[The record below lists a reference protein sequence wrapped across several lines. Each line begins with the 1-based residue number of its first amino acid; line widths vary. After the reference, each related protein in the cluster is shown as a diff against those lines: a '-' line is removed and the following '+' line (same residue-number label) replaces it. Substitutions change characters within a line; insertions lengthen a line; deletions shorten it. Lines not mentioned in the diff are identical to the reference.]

1 MGLLQGL
8 VRVVARWL
16 VMLLVMAVVIP
27 LAVATGLP
35 NPVTLALAIGLP
47 GLAGLV
53 WVSRRRRDAVATA
66 RRAASAATAAIRGV
80 GPGVSSRRVTV
91 PDVETAFGDPEASIP
106 RWRRPSLMQARK
118 LDPARV
124 VDTRREPIR
133 FPAGTVADRSELRMV
148 RYAVVPLLDWPDEVL
163 GERQDDLATG
173 DEVRVL
179 GARGAFLEIESPDGR
194 RGWIHRTTV
203 GPPAEPHPDA
213 QDALD
218 AVLLARGIR

>member
-1 MGLLQGL
+1 
-8 VRVVARWL
+8 
-16 VMLLVMAVVIP
+16 MLLVMAVVIAAAVVTSLP
-27 LAVATGLP
+27 GPAALAVAI
-35 NPVTLALAIGLP
+35 ALP
-47 GLAGLV
+47 GLAGLLLV
-53 WVSRRRRDAVATA
+53 GRRRHGALATA
-66 RRAASAATAAIRGV
+66 RRAADAATTAILAG
-80 GPGVSSRRVTV
+80 GPGGPGRRAAV

-118 LDPARV
+118 LDPTRW

-133 FPAGTVADRSELRMV
+133 FPLGTVADRNELRMV

-179 GARGAFLEIESPDGR
+179 GARGAFLEVECPDGR

-213 QDALD
+213 QEALD
-218 AVLLARGIR
+218 AVLLARGLR

>member
-1 MGLLQGL
+1 MI
-8 VRVVARWL
+8 ARSA
-16 VMLLVMAVVIP
+16 VMFLVMAVVIP
-27 LAVATGLP
+27 VAVVTGLP
-35 NPVTLALAIGLP
+35 GPVTLALAIGLP
-47 GLAGLV
+47 GLAGLF
-53 WVSRRRRDAVATA
+53 WVGRRRDGAMTTA
-66 RRAASAATAAIRGV
+66 RRAAGAATAAIRGV
-80 GPGVSSRRVTV
+80 GPGAPTRRATV
-91 PDVETAFGDPEASIP
+91 PDVETAFDDPEASMP

-118 LDPARV
+118 LDPARS

-133 FPAGTVADRSELRMV
+133 FPAGSVADRSELRMV

-179 GARGAFLEIESPDGR
+179 GARSAFLEVECPDGR

-213 QDALD
+213 QEALD
-218 AVLLARGIR
+218 AVLLARGLR